1 MLARILAGVG
11 AGAIGSV
18 ALNIT
23 TYLDMVLRGR
33 SASDVPAR
41 AAGKLADMA
50 GVDLG
55 DSSSR
60 QGAGETPDQLRARA
74 AAESRR
80 TGIGALLGYATGLG
94 VGALFGLLSPMLRR
108 LPLPASGMLLGAAA
122 MAGSDVPTTSLGV
135 SDPRR
140 WGAPG
145 WMADIVPHLAYG
157 VFTALAFRTLSRP
170 RSWWQR
176 F

>member
-1 MLARILAGVG
+1 MLAGAG

-18 ALNIT
+18 ALNVT

-33 SASDVPAR
+33 SASDVPAK
-41 AAGKLADMA
+41 AAGKLADLA
-50 GVDLG
+50 GVDLRG
-55 DSSSR
+55 DA
-60 QGAGETPDQLRARA
+60 GAGETPDQRRARA

-108 LPLPASGMLLGAAA
+108 LPLPATGLLLGAAA

-135 SDPRR
+135 TDPRR

-145 WMADIVPHLAYG
+145 WMADIVPHMAYG
-157 VFTALAFRTLSRP
+157 LFTALAFRALARP
-170 RSWWQR
+170 RSWWER

>member
-1 MLARILAGVG
+1 MLRRILAGLG
-11 AGAIGSV
+11 AGAIGTV
-18 ALNIT
+18 ALNVT

-41 AAGKLADMA
+41 TAGKLADMA

-55 DSSSR
+55 NSA
-60 QGAGETPDQLRARA
+60 GAAAGENPDQRRARA

-80 TGIGALLGYATGLG
+80 TGVGALLGYATGLG
-94 VGALFGLLSPMLRR
+94 VGALFGLLSPIVGRA
-108 LPLPASGMLLGAAA
+108 PLPATGLLLGAAA

-135 SDPRR
+135 TDPRR

-157 VFTALAFRTLSRP
+157 LFTALAFRTLTRRRP
-170 RSWWQR
+170 WWER
-176 F
+176 I

>member
-1 MLARILAGVG
+1 MLAGVG

-18 ALNIT
+18 ALNVT

-41 AAGKLADMA
+41 TAGKLADLA

-55 DSSSR
+55 G
-60 QGAGETPDQLRARA
+60 GAGGVAENPDQRRARA
-74 AAESRR
+74 TAESRR

-94 VGALFGLLSPMLRR
+94 VGALFGILSPLLRR
-108 LPLPASGMLLGAAA
+108 LPLPATGLLLGAAA

-135 SDPRR
+135 TDPRR

-145 WMADIVPHLAYG
+145 WMADIVPHMAYG
-157 VFTALAFRTLSRP
+157 LFTALAFRTLSRP
-170 RSWWQR
+170 RAWWDR